1 MLSRA
6 LAILGTAS
14 MLFATV
20 PAQAQERTPTS
31 RTSIPGQ
38 NDGTSDLLIILGAVV
53 AAALITLLATQLGD
67 DDPASP

>member
-6 LAILGTAS
+6 LAVLGAAS
-14 MLFATV
+14 MLIVTV

-31 RTSIPGQ
+31 RTSVPGQ
-38 NDGTSDLLIILGAVV
+38 NDGTSDLLVILAAVV
-53 AAALITLLATQLGD
+53 AAALVTLLATQLGN

>member
-6 LAILGTAS
+6 LAVLGAAS
-14 MLFATV
+14 MLFVTV

-38 NDGTSDLLIILGAVV
+38 NDGTSDLLVMLGAIL
-53 AAALITLLATQLGD
+53 AAALITVLATQIG